1 MRFWLINSGYYRIL
15 TAVMFA
21 PVRFTL
27 SPDVLYKERVVPS
40 AAAVLRM
47 VLDRFA
53 EFAEVALSLTI
64 SFASAEPFAYNCA
77 DRFPSVVRVPVA
89 P

>member
-1 MRFWLINSGYYRIL
+1 MQKRTLKCAFLVDNSGYYRIL

-40 AAAVLRM
+40 AAAV
-47 VLDRFA
+47 
-53 EFAEVALSLTI
+53 
-64 SFASAEPFAYNCA
+64 
-77 DRFPSVVRVPVA
+77 
-89 P
+89 

>member
-1 MRFWLINSGYYRIL
+1 MRFWLINAGYYRIL

-40 AAAVLRM
+40 VAAV
-47 VLDRFA
+47 
-53 EFAEVALSLTI
+53 
-64 SFASAEPFAYNCA
+64 
-77 DRFPSVVRVPVA
+77 
-89 P
+89 

>member
-1 MRFWLINSGYYRIL
+1 
-15 TAVMFA
+15 
-21 PVRFTL
+21 
-27 SPDVLYKERVVPS
+27 
-40 AAAVLRM
+40 M

-64 SFASAEPFAYNCA
+64 SFASAEPFEYNCA
-77 DRFPSVVRVPVA
+77 YRFPSVVRVPVA

>member
-27 SPDVLYKERVVPS
+27 SPDVLYKERAVSS
-40 AAAVLRM
+40 AAAV
-47 VLDRFA
+47 
-53 EFAEVALSLTI
+53 
-64 SFASAEPFAYNCA
+64 
-77 DRFPSVVRVPVA
+77 
-89 P
+89 